1 MYVII
6 KVLVPNKLICGKHI
20 LINVCDN
27 QSPSTKLSHDLS
39 KRVIHLESVIMSFWI
54 TWRKE
59 YLANLRE
66 CHQRR
71 HESKKFN

>member
-1 MYVII
+1 MII
-6 KVLVPNKLICGKHI
+6 LREPLTPNKLIYGKNI
-20 LINVCDN
+20 LINICDN

-66 CHQRR
+66 CHQR
-71 HESKKFN
+71 